1 MGTCF
6 RFEPLA
12 VAKAA
17 TETVFSLSFCFL
29 LLGRACSSVSISSR
43 TSRFLFVSEKLQPFT
58 SPIEPQR
65 CCFTRPMQT
74 VFAIE
79 ALVAAHHS

>member
-29 LLGRACSSVSISSR
+29 LLGRS
-43 TSRFLFVSEKLQPFT
+43 LFQ
-58 SPIEPQR
+58 
-65 CCFTRPMQT
+65 CFN
-74 VFAIE
+74 
-79 ALVAAHHS
+79 LVQDLSFPVRL